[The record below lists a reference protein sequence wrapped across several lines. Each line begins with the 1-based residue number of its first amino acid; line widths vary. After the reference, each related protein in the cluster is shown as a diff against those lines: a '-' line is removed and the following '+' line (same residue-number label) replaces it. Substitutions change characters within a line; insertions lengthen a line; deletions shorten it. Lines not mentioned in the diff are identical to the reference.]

1 MRPFRSAAARA
12 GRRSTCFQQDLHQ
25 VATGPSGGGI
35 FHGPEHGA
43 SPSGARPPLLTSGR
57 ATLVTSTRQSTA
69 ESVNLLV
76 GFQEEGE
83 AHLEVYET
91 SRNQPGS
98 YVDLNDV
105 LHMGPSTVELGT
117 EDMETEL
124 SEGAQGRRTMAH
136 LTRARGS
143 SSSTVRALV
152 CPPGSGSSSFTVPSP
167 SSSSSSW
174 VGLKFVHCAEA
185 ELALL
190 GRPHILTLSEF

>member
-1 MRPFRSAAARA
+1 MVLPYPNSV
-12 GRRSTCFQQDLHQ
+12 Q
-25 VATGPSGGGI
+25 VLWMEQP
-35 FHGPEHGA
+35 
-43 SPSGARPPLLTSGR
+43 
-57 ATLVTSTRQSTA
+57 
-69 ESVNLLV
+69 SVNLLV

-152 CPPGSGSSSFTVPSP
+152 RPPGSGSSSFTVPSP

-174 VGLKFVHCAEA
+174 VGLKFVHRAEA
-185 ELALL
+185 DQLKLDFR
-190 GRPHILTLSEF
+190 GDLTAKLSSLC